1 MVNQMNK
8 ITINIDEEF
17 PVLASAPIAEAVIDI
32 RAFPSK
38 AFEESAVRSSLEDKL
53 VDYSFLDSHRE
64 IHYEVRSE
72 AEKPPEQSIRDL
84 GWRGV
89 RFKSTDQKNIAQ
101 FNRDGFAFS
110 RLEPYDNWQAF
121 FQEGKSLWYIFKDI
135 AAPITIDRIGLRFI
149 NRIALPHGEMN
160 FEQYLRNAPIPPAD
174 LDVPFLGFMHQET
187 LSVPGHPYAINLIRT
202 IQPPQH
208 PADSGIAI
216 ILDIDVFTFQ
226 PLEQSVEN
234 DDNKLTDM
242 LSEMRWLKDKT
253 FFGSITEEGLEKF
266 K

>member
-1 MVNQMNK
+1 MNK
-8 ITINIDEEF
+8 TIINTAEVF
-17 PVLASAPIAEAVIDI
+17 PVLTTAPIVEAVIDI

-38 AFEESAVRSSLEDKL
+38 EFEETSVRTSLEEKL
-53 VDYSFLDSHRE
+53 DSYSFLDSHRE

-72 AEKPPEQSIRDL
+72 AAKPPEQSIRDL

-89 RFKSTDQKNIAQ
+89 RFQSADQKKIAQ

-110 RLEPYDNWQAF
+110 RLEPYENWLSF
-121 FQEGKSLWYIFKDI
+121 FQEAKSLWSVFKLL

-149 NRIALPHGEMN
+149 NRIALPHGEVN